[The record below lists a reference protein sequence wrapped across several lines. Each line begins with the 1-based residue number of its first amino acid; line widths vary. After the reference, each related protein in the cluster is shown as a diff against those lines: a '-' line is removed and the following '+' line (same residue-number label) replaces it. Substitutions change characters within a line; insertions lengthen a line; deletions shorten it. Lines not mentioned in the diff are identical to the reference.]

1 MEHEKIR
8 IGFIGYG
15 TRALDAL
22 MEHPLFEVRYFLAP
36 KARLC
41 EEVYDAA
48 RRYEKQLTME
58 IVADNEELAKCFGE
72 IRDVDCFLM
81 NACPIILNQKVL
93 ERMRVFNIHPG
104 DLHYNRGHQP
114 HMWTVLLGEQET
126 KIVLH
131 TVGTAIDAGFV
142 IKSVRIPVQVQD
154 NAEDVL
160 NHAEDKIPLLLDAL
174 YAYLREGASYE
185 EEVMEGG
192 YRRIMD
198 YRDYEIVAGDSVE
211 TMERKIRARSMNHGA
226 FLQWNGKRVYV
237 DSVIKWKKEEKE
249 TSWQIEIQG
258 EMVRLQTG
266 RQSIWFHINKVE

>member
-1 MEHEKIR
+1 MRHERIK

-36 KARLC
+36 KTRLC
-41 EEVYDAA
+41 EEVCDAA
-48 RRYEKQLTME
+48 RRYDKQLTME
-58 IVADNEELAKCFGE
+58 IVSDNEELAERFNE
-72 IRDVDCFLM
+72 IDDVDCFLM

-93 ERMRVFNIHPG
+93 ERMKVFNIHPG

-142 IKSVRIPVQVQD
+142 IKSVRVPVQVED
-154 NAEDVL
+154 NAGDVL
-160 NHAEDKIPLLLDAL
+160 NHAEDNIPLLLDAL
-174 YAYLREGASYE
+174 YAYLREGAPFE
-185 EEVMEGG
+185 EEVKAGG
-192 YRRIMD
+192 YRQIMD

-226 FLQWNGKRVYV
+226 FLQWNGKRIYV
-237 DSVIKWKKEEKE
+237 DCVTKWIREENE
-249 TSWQIEIQG
+249 TLWQIEIQE

-266 RQSIWFHINKVE
+266 KRSIWFHINKVD

>member
-1 MEHEKIR
+1 MRHERIK

-36 KARLC
+36 KTRLC
-41 EEVYDAA
+41 EEVCDAA
-48 RRYEKQLTME
+48 RRYDKQLTME
-58 IVADNEELAKCFGE
+58 IVSDNEELAERFNE
-72 IRDVDCFLM
+72 IDDVDCFLM

-93 ERMRVFNIHPG
+93 ERMKVFNIHPG

-142 IKSVRIPVQVQD
+142 IKSVRVPVQVED
-154 NAEDVL
+154 NAGDVL
-160 NHAEDKIPLLLDAL
+160 NHAEDNIPLLLDAL
-174 YAYLREGASYE
+174 YAYLREGAPFE
-185 EEVMEGG
+185 EEVKAGG
-192 YRRIMD
+192 YRQIMD

-226 FLQWNGKRVYV
+226 FLQWNGTRIYV
-237 DSVIKWKKEEKE
+237 DCVTKWIREENE
-249 TSWQIEIQG
+249 TLWQIEIQE

-266 RQSIWFHINKVE
+266 KRSIWFHINKVD

>member
-1 MEHEKIR
+1 MGHEKIR

-22 MEHPLFEVRYFLAP
+22 MGHPLFEVRYFLAP
-36 KARLC
+36 KAKLC

-48 RRYEKQLTME
+48 RRYEKQFTME
-58 IVADNEELAKCFGE
+58 VVADNEELAERFAKIE
-72 IRDVDCFLM
+72 DVDCFLM

-131 TVGTAIDAGFV
+131 TVGPAIDAGFV
-142 IKSVRIPVQVQD
+142 IRSVRIPVQVQD
-154 NAEDVL
+154 NAGDVL
-160 NHAEDKIPLLLDAL
+160 NHAEDNIPLLLDAL
-174 YAYLREGASYE
+174 YAYLREGAPFE
-185 EEVMEGG
+185 EEVTAGG

-198 YRDYEIVAGDSVE
+198 YRDYEIVEGDSVE
-211 TMERKIRARSMNHGA
+211 RMERKIRARSMNHGA
-226 FLQWNGKRVYV
+226 FLQWNGKRIYV
-237 DSVIKWKKEEKE
+237 DCVIKWKKEEKE
-249 TSWQIEIQG
+249 ILWQIELQE

-266 RQSIWFHINKVE
+266 KRSIWFHINKVE